1 MDNGRQGGMGGQG
14 DVGKWRDRGIDRWR
28 ENQRDGYLDGRMEG
42 GVVGWSDGW
51 MDSFAGCQGSF
62 PGLDTPFS
70 CGCLLS
76 STGTRV
82 ILRRSQCP
90 GQTSLD
96 RVRFE
101 ENICT

>member
-1 MDNGRQGGMGGQG
+1 MENGREGGMGGQG
-14 DVGKWRDRGIDRWR
+14 DVGKWRDGGMDRCR
-28 ENQRDGYLDGRMEG
+28 QNQRDGQLHGRMEG
-42 GVVGWSDGW
+42 RVVGWRDGW

-62 PGLDTPFS
+62 SGSDTPFP

-90 GQTSLD
+90 GQPSLD
-96 RVRFE
+96 RVRFG
-101 ENICT
+101 ENTHT